1 MRTRSQTAFCIA
13 PRLASC
19 LASCRGLAGARR
31 AISRAVLCALLA
43 SLFVPAPVAV
53 AAAQAPAGAVQGKAP
68 ASQDGEDTLVQANL
82 EGVFLADFIRFIGQ
96 YTGRNIVFR
105 DDQIP
110 RLKINIV
117 SQESMSDAAL
127 LAIFHETL
135 ASAGLTAVSRDGSL
149 LVQPAAQSQRVLP
162 ALRGKSGQGV
172 GQGSEA
178 DEMVLTACRLREH
191 MPTKMA
197 GESLKNLMSASG
209 QIVEIPQA
217 RTLLLIDTADRVDRV
232 LRVLDLLQSLKPSLQ
247 FAIFPLRQAD
257 AAKVSASLQELFEK
271 MLDEEQTDSRPLL
284 TALVWSNSVLMAG
297 TAEQKAT
304 VAKLLADMDRVDEEA
319 RGLIHI
325 FRLRNAKAQSVS
337 SVLEKLVGES
347 LEKKEQ
353 AEGASTSVSGG
364 KSLAKLQLFQ
374 VSADEET
381 NSVVVLSSKEILPSV
396 EKIIKELD
404 RPMDQVYVEALIME
418 TTLSNAKEFGVEWLL
433 AGKGKGDSSFGNV
446 GFMRSDSSL
455 LSYAAPVIGQE
466 DPGVPQFESLPGGF
480 SLGVLGNII
489 TFGGQKF
496 ANIGALVNFT
506 KDVSKINI
514 LSTPQLMTLDHAEAE
529 VFVGQ
534 EVPYATSEKFDAN
547 NNPVNTFEYRD
558 VGIKLKVTPHINKE
572 ENLIRLDL
580 EQELKQVIAMSQQ
593 LAPTTLNR
601 YTKTSVQLMDGATIV
616 ISGLISNDTDKSRQ
630 GIPGLAAI
638 PALGWLFKRETTS
651 STKTTILVF
660 ISARIIHT
668 LDTARAI
675 TKAKQEA
682 HEALINEADTLYDD
696 AFSLRSRTGE
706 AAPAASNATGV
717 PQ

>member
-1 MRTRSQTAFCIA
+1 MKHSFLRA
-13 PRLASC
+13 LAAM
-19 LASCRGLAGARR
+19 LLPVLVLAGAWQGS
-31 AISRAVLCALLA
+31 AH
-43 SLFVPAPVAV
+43 
-53 AAAQAPAGAVQGKAP
+53 AQQPPAGEATAQ
-68 ASQDGEDTLVQANL
+68 ETLVQANL

-110 RLKINIV
+110 KVKINIV

-149 LVQPAAQSQRVLP
+149 LVQPAAQSQRVVP
-162 ALRGKSGQGV
+162 ALRSKAGPGTQGGQ
-172 GQGSEA
+172 E
-178 DEMVLTACRLREH
+178 DEMVLTACRLKEH
-191 MPTKMA
+191 MHTKTA

-217 RTLLLIDTADRVDRV
+217 RTLLLIDTRDRVDRV

-247 FAIFPLRQAD
+247 FAIFPLHKAD
-257 AAKVSASLQELFEK
+257 AARVSASLQELFEK
-271 MLDEEQTDSRPLL
+271 MLEEEQTDSRPLL

-304 VAKLLADMDRVDEEA
+304 VAKLLADMDRVDTESQ
-319 RGLIHI
+319 GLINI
-325 FRLRNAKAQSVS
+325 YRLRNAKAESVS
-337 SVLEKLVGES
+337 SVLEKLVGQS

-353 AEGASTSVSGG
+353 AEGAATSGSGG
-364 KSLAKLQLFQ
+364 KALSKLQLFQ

-381 NSVVVLSSKEILPSV
+381 NSVVVLSSKEVQPAV
-396 EKIIKELD
+396 EKIIQELD

-418 TTLSNAKEFGVEWLL
+418 TTLTNAKEFGVEWLL

-446 GFMRSDSSL
+446 GFVRSSSSL
-455 LSYAAPVIGQE
+455 LSYAEPVIGQE
-466 DPGVPQFESLPGGF
+466 TAGVPQFESLPAGF

-489 TFGGQKF
+489 TFGGEKF
-496 ANIGALVNFT
+496 ANIGALVNFA

-580 EQELKQVIAMSQQ
+580 EQELKQVIAVSEQ

-638 PALGWLFKRETTS
+638 PAVGWLFKRETTS

-668 LDTARAI
+668 VETARAI

-682 HEALINEADTLYDD
+682 HEALINESESLYED
-696 AFSLRSRTGE
+696 AFSLRSGRGS
-706 AAPAASNATGV
+706 APAASNATGV
-717 PQ
+717 Q